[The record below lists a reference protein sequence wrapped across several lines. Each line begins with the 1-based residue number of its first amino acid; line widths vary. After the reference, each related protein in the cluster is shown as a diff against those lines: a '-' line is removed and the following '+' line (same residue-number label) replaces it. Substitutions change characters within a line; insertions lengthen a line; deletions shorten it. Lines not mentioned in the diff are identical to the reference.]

1 MKPSIY
7 RDLLFAL
14 AIGVFMQA
22 CAHGPYKGR
31 VLDEITG
38 EPMAGAVA
46 VASWS
51 DVHVNVGGGT
61 SYCIDAAEAVTDEK
75 GEFEILGRRAPLFGT
90 LGTMHIHIYKV
101 GFQRVEC
108 MWKYMSEWG
117 TCFTEPV
124 EFDGDRA
131 VFPLRRVAKDKMNTA
146 TGRPPHISCGRKD
159 GKPLTEFNRINEDY
173 YQTIEKSK

>member
-14 AIGVFMQA
+14 AIGVFVQA

-38 EPMAGAVA
+38 EPVAGAVA

-101 GFQRVEC
+101 GFRRVEC
-108 MWKYMSEWG
+108 MWRYLGEAG
-117 TCFTEPV
+117 TCYADKPV

-131 VFPLRRVAKDKMNTA
+131 VFPLRRVAKDKLKWE
-146 TGRPPHISCGRKD
+146 GSPPHISCGRKD
-159 GKPLTEFNRINEDY
+159 GKPLTEYIKAHEDY
-173 YQTIEKSK
+173 RRARGYLP